1 MFEAP
6 GSHAGNIKAYHNA
19 AYYIYLMPCTLD
31 RDLLFLLSDVG
42 RLVRIHADRRAS
54 AHGMTRAQWVILARL
69 ERMGGLSQKE
79 LADALEVEP
88 ITVARQID
96 RLQARGLVERRPDP
110 NDRRVWRLH
119 LTSAAMPMLETIAAY
134 REELHARVTNDLDDA
149 TVHRVVEA
157 LMNMKTQL
165 LTDDRVPNEA
175 A

>member
-1 MFEAP
+1 
-6 GSHAGNIKAYHNA
+6 
-19 AYYIYLMPCTLD
+19 MPRTLD

-54 AHGMTRAQWVILARL
+54 DSGMTRAQWVILVRL

-110 NDRRVWRLH
+110 ADRRVWRLH
-119 LTSAAMPMLETIAAY
+119 LTPAAAPVLETIAAY
-134 REELHARVTNDLDDA
+134 REELHARITTDLDDA
-149 TVHRVVEA
+149 TVHAVVEA
-157 LMNMKTQL
+157 LMTMKTQL
-165 LTDDRVPNEA
+165 LADCRVPDEA